1 MPARAEPPRAGDPAA
16 SAAPVDSE
24 RICWAMAVDR
34 PTALAL
40 ALARLSAS
48 ASPKAHSGRSA
59 APRPVT
65 SRSRRPCMQKATGPW
80 VVWKFLAM
88 SG

>member
-1 MPARAEPPRAGDPAA
+1 MLAE
-16 SAAPVDSE
+16 
-24 RICWAMAVDR
+24 R
-34 PTALAL
+34 PTAPAE

-48 ASPKAHSGRSA
+48 ASPNAHSGRSA

-65 SRSRRPCMQKATGPW
+65 SRSSRPCMANATGPC
-80 VVWKFLAM
+80 VVWKFFAI